1 MKKWNYLSIA
11 MVAIQ
16 LVYPICLLIAVLLG
30 MNFSLYNQRVYEI
43 AVTVLFFA
51 MGVWRIIKKTPAVG
65 WDFLL
70 IPAVALSGAL
80 LVVRGSMVSIWI
92 MVVNLIGAG
101 IMTFRR
107 KGWGRIVMIVVMIPA
122 AYLLTCWGII
132 GHVFDGW
139 AAGELIYQVDSPSG
153 IYTAQVLD
161 KSFLHKRI
169 DVEVVK
175 TARYSV
181 LFGAF
186 HHKPQYLRIGIIEDS
201 ETLHIFWVDEDT
213 LSINGKLFE
222 IGQEIRLFSH
232 PTAK

>member
-70 IPAVALSGAL
+70 IPAVVLSGAL
-80 LVVRGSMVSIWI
+80 LVARGAMVSVWI

-101 IMTFRR
+101 VMTFRR
-107 KGWGRIVMIVVMIPA
+107 KGWGRIVMIAVFIPVT
-122 AYLLTCWGII
+122 LLLVHWGII
-132 GHVFDGW
+132 SYIFNGW
-139 AAGELIYQVDSPSG
+139 GAGKLLYQVDSPSG
-153 IYTAQVLD
+153 TYTAQVLD

-186 HHKPQYLRIGIIEDS
+186 HHEPQHLRIGIIEDP

>member
-51 MGVWRIIKKTPAVG
+51 MGVWRIIKKAPAVG

-80 LVVRGSMVSIWI
+80 LVARGAMVSVWI

-101 IMTFRR
+101 VMTFRR
-107 KGWGRIVMIVVMIPA
+107 KGWGRIVMIAVFIPVT
-122 AYLLTCWGII
+122 LLLVYWGII
-132 GHVFDGW
+132 SYVFDGW
-139 AAGELIYQVDSPSG
+139 AAGELIYQVDSPSET
-153 IYTAQVLD
+153 YTVQVLD

-169 DVEVVK
+169 DVAVVK

>member
-16 LVYPICLLIAVLLG
+16 LVYPFCLLIAVLLG
-30 MNFSLYNQRVYEI
+30 MNFSLYNHLIYEI
-43 AVTVLFFA
+43 VVTVLFFA

-80 LVVRGSMVSIWI
+80 LVARGAMVSVWI

-101 IMTFRR
+101 VMTFRR
-107 KGWGRIVMIVVMIPA
+107 KGWGRIVMIAVFIPVT
-122 AYLLTCWGII
+122 LLLVHWGII
-132 GHVFDGW
+132 SYVFNRWG
-139 AAGELIYQVDSPSG
+139 AGELLYQVDSPSET
-153 IYTAQVLD
+153 YTVQVLD
-161 KSFLHKRI
+161 KSFLHKSI

-186 HHKPQYLRIGIIEDS
+186 HHKPQHLRIGIIEDS

>member
-16 LVYPICLLIAVLLG
+16 LVYPFCLLIAVLLG
-30 MNFSLYNQRVYEI
+30 MNFSLYNHLIYEI
-43 AVTVLFFA
+43 VVTVLFFA

-80 LVVRGSMVSIWI
+80 LVARGAMVSVWI

-101 IMTFRR
+101 VMTFRR
-107 KGWGRIVMIVVMIPA
+107 KGWGRIVMMVIFIPVT
-122 AYLLTCWGII
+122 LLLVHWGII
-132 GHVFDGW
+132 SYVFDGW
-139 AAGELIYQVDSPSG
+139 GAGKLLYQVDSPSET
-153 IYTAQVLD
+153 YTVQVLD